1 MPEDLAWKM
10 LAVNLSDMAAMGAKP
25 RWVLLSA
32 ALPELNQDW
41 LTRFCD
47 SFFALAARF
56 DTVLIGGDT
65 TKGDLVFNVTIVG
78 EVPTGRALRRD
89 AAEVGD
95 DIWVRAA
102 WVWLL
107 LL

>member
-1 MPEDLAWKM
+1 M
-10 LAVNLSDMAAMGAKP
+10 LWP
-25 RWVLLSA
+25 RV
-32 ALPELNQDW
+32 
-41 LTRFCD
+41 
-47 SFFALAARF
+47 F

-78 EVPTGRALRRD
+78 EVPTGNALRRD

-95 DIWVRAA
+95 DIWVSAA